1 MDKPELNIQSE
12 NVDSLSSALEH
23 YLYINNYRELGY
35 ILKSLV
41 KVAQTALMAEIE
53 SPDFIEHD
61 KWDIYNL
68 LTLIKNLIPEEELEW
83 LDKLMYRDK

>member
-1 MDKPELNIQSE
+1 M
-12 NVDSLSSALEH
+12 
-23 YLYINNYRELGY
+23 
-35 ILKSLV
+35 

-83 LDKLMYRDK
+83 LDKLMDRDK